1 MPRLL
6 LIIICAL
13 VSSNLFAQNKFN
25 LPVPPNWRVENTT
38 YPPPWAKS
46 LPWKGTLQLRFP
58 KPFFDA
64 SSEFF
69 WSYPILYQLQG
80 NAINNDEQMRR
91 ALLEYDSGL
100 YGAQFPKKNVEMDIS
115 RKKADDK
122 YPIIVVDGFDPFTTK
137 KPLRTWIVFHR
148 RYDKNSDTT
157 TILLLRVHNP
167 MTKTIR
173 SGKASKRYSRHQQDS
188 NLPASPRRQLLCLA
202 TMS

>member
-13 VSSNLFAQNKFN
+13 ASSNLFAQKKFN
-25 LPVPPNWRVENTT
+25 LPVPTGWRVENTQ

-64 SSEFF
+64 SSKFF
-69 WSYPILYQLQG
+69 WSYPILYQLRG
-80 NAINNDEQMRR
+80 DAIKNDEQLRR
-91 ALLEYDSGL
+91 ALLEYDAGL
-100 YGAQFPKKNVEMDIS
+100 YGSQFPKKNVKMAIS
-115 RKKADDK
+115 RKTADSK

-148 RYDKNSDTT
+148 RYDEDSDTT
-157 TILLLRVHNP
+157 TILLLRSSQPYDKDSEVWKSL
-167 MTKTIR
+167 KTLF
-173 SGKASKRYSRHQQDS
+173 QT
-188 NLPASPRRQLLCLA
+188 PAGF
-202 TMS
+202 